1 MSAWLASEPAIA
13 GPAFL
18 AQAVAVAA
26 DGDDLAV
33 AQQPVEDRGG
43 HYGVAEDGK
52 RRDVGQDWQARQVA
66 AVEAGPDRPEAARG
80 GDRRQHPAL
89 RSDSRTG
96 STLHRACG

>member
-43 HYGVAEDGK
+43 H
-52 RRDVGQDWQARQVA
+52 
-66 AVEAGPDRPEAARG
+66 
-80 GDRRQHPAL
+80 
-89 RSDSRTG
+89 
-96 STLHRACG
+96 